1 MNKLINKLKLN
12 NYKEVDRSI
21 EKKIEILKLD
31 TSKVNQLK
39 AELCEE
45 FNLTNEYI
53 LESQHFD
60 ENFSVDNL
68 CGIIYRGNNH
78 VNNWIEQLD
87 STTKM
92 YLITEDKINIIDD
105 VLKNPFNEDF
115 PPVAMI
121 NGKYYI
127 DEGDGKHRLTIAKCI
142 GNKKA
147 KVIINK
153 YIKK

>member
-1 MNKLINKLKLN
+1 MNRLIDKFKLN
-12 NYKEVDRSI
+12 DCKEIDRSI

-31 TSKVNQLK
+31 IVRVEQLT

-53 LESQHFD
+53 PESQHFD

-68 CGIIYRGNNH
+68 CGIIYRGTNH
-78 VNNWIEQLD
+78 VHNWIEQLD
-87 STTKM
+87 STTKI
-92 YLITEDKINIIDD
+92 YLITEDKINRIDD
-105 VLKNPFNEDF
+105 VLKNPLNKDF

>member
-1 MNKLINKLKLN
+1 MNRLIDKFKLN
-12 NYKEVDRSI
+12 DCKEIDRSI
-21 EKKIEILKLD
+21 EKKIKILKLD
-31 TSKVNQLK
+31 IVRVEQLT
-39 AELCEE
+39 AELCE
-45 FNLTNEYI
+45 
-53 LESQHFD
+53 

-68 CGIIYRGNNH
+68 CGIIYRGTNH
-78 VNNWIEQLD
+78 VHNWIEQLD

-92 YLITEDKINIIDD
+92 YLITEDKINRIDD
-105 VLKNPFNEDF
+105 VLKNPLNKDF